1 MAKVQVRPKSSETDT
16 AAAKLLNAHNQIME
30 AWFEHWR
37 AQERSRIDLAFRSAI
52 AEQPRK
58 EVA

>member
-1 MAKVQVRPKSSETDT
+1 MSKVQIRSKSSETDT
-16 AAAKLLNAHNQIME
+16 AAAELLSAHNQIMD

-37 AQERSRIDLAFRSAI
+37 AQERSRIDLAFRSAV